1 MNACVCECRCRNV
14 WLREE
19 KACMAFCLAH
29 TYTCACSARR
39 MCVMFMRLRLCLCV
53 CERAGERGCAK
64 LQHFLA
70 QIGREV
76 TPMQEGR
83 SKKMQWNFSQMLAE
97 RGGGGGGVP
106 GRVGG
111 WIEEVRR

>member
-19 KACMAFCLAH
+19 KACMAFSLAH
-29 TYTCACSARR
+29 TCACSARR

-53 CERAGERGCAK
+53 CERARERGCAK

-76 TPMQEGR
+76 TPMQEG